1 MSKPI
6 AFFKLIRWPNLLII
20 IGMQYISSIFL
31 VGPKVD
37 WSDYLFDYHLF
48 LLSISTAMIAAAGNI
63 INDYFDVKIDQ
74 INKPNEVIIGR
85 FIRRRDGILSHQI
98 LNFFGILIGLFLNP
112 KIGVINF
119 LAATALWFY
128 SERFKRQAFVGN
140 FLVALLTFLSV
151 FIVGIYYEKGRRIIL
166 IYSLFAFMIT
176 LIREIIKDMEDIRG
190 DTRFGCQTIPVIWGI
205 RKTKIFIF
213 ILLSIFVA
221 EIGILSIPIHNLV
234 IYIIFSLLLIPVF
247 YLARK
252 LYSAD
257 KKSDFHQLSIFCKYI
272 MLIGIG
278 SMVFN

>member
-85 FIRRRDGILSHQI
+85 FIRRRDAILSHQI

>member
-1 MSKPI
+1 
-6 AFFKLIRWPNLLII
+6 
-20 IGMQYISSIFL
+20 MQYISSIFL

-37 WSDYLFDYHLF
+37 WSNYLLDYHLF

-85 FIRRRDGILSHQI
+85 FIRRRDAILSHQI

-190 DTRFGCQTIPVIWGI
+190 DARFGCRTIPVIWGI